1 MLAVIIIVT
10 AAIIRL
16 FVIYVLSRFSVAN
29 LLRDDM
35 AGNPKKLV
43 NLRTI
48 LIINGDKSIVV
59 TIGIDT
65 FAREIIKVKEKAV

>member
-1 MLAVIIIVT
+1 M
-10 AAIIRL
+10 
-16 FVIYVLSRFSVAN
+16 
-29 LLRDDM
+29 DGM

-48 LIINGDKSIVV
+48 LIINGDKTIVV
-59 TIGIDT
+59 TIGFDT

>member
-1 MLAVIIIVT
+1 MLAVIIIAT

-16 FVIYVLSRFSVAN
+16 FAIYVLSRFSVAN
-29 LLRDDM
+29 LLRDGM

-48 LIINGDKSIVV
+48 LIINGDKSIVI
-59 TIGIDT
+59 TIGFDT
-65 FAREIIKVKEKAV
+65 FAREVIKVKEKAV

>member
-1 MLAVIIIVT
+1 MLAVIIITT

-16 FVIYVLSRFSVAN
+16 FVIYVLSRFAVAN
-29 LLRDDM
+29 LLRDGM

>member
-1 MLAVIIIVT
+1 MLAVIIIAT
-10 AAIIRL
+10 AAIISL
-16 FVIYVLSRFSVAN
+16 LVINILSRFSVAN
-29 LLRDDM
+29 LLQAGI

-59 TIGIDT
+59 TIGFDT